1 MIRPPDA
8 RTVIPALG
16 TTWVPPSRGVIV
28 TRAALTATTV
38 VDRVEA
44 AGELVT
50 GWAEPWQAL
59 ASTTPTRA
67 VTIPAQL
74 RPPIVVTTCSVGAPP
89 PRRRAGDREG
99 PVGGGDRYGLVVNGS
114 SHFRQRS
121 GEEQRATWLE
131 LFFDLVFVFAVTQLS
146 HLLLHHLT
154 LDGSLQT
161 LFLLLVVWWAWIYT
175 TWMTNWFD
183 PDSVLVRLVLL
194 VVMGSSLLMAVA
206 IPEAFGRLAPLFAC
220 AYVVLQVVRNT
231 FNVYA
236 TPRENDF
243 HIVFRRIL
251 AWSLA
256 SGALWLAGGFAA
268 QDARTWLWIAALAAD
283 YLAPS
288 LGYWT
293 PRLGRSATTD
303 WEIEA
308 AHFAERFQLFIII
321 ALGESIVV
329 TGATASS
336 AAFDLVIGTSLMV
349 AFATSAAL
357 WWLYFDEVGWRAQRF
372 LSRADDSGKLARDAY
387 TYLHTP
393 IVAGI
398 IVIAVADEVVIA
410 HPGSSPSAIE
420 LAVILGGPALYLIG
434 HTLFRL
440 RMIRNVSRKRLAAA
454 VAIVALAPLGA
465 VLTSLGLAACVLAI
479 LIVLAVAETRNRL
492 ADTAIPA

>member
-1 MIRPPDA
+1 
-8 RTVIPALG
+8 
-16 TTWVPPSRGVIV
+16 
-28 TRAALTATTV
+28 V
-38 VDRVEA
+38 V
-44 AGELVT
+44 
-50 GWAEPWQAL
+50 
-59 ASTTPTRA
+59 S
-67 VTIPAQL
+67 
-74 RPPIVVTTCSVGAPP
+74 
-89 PRRRAGDREG
+89 
-99 PVGGGDRYGLVVNGS
+99 GS
-114 SHFRQRS
+114 SHFRQRT

-146 HLLLHHLT
+146 HLLLHHLA
-154 LDGSLQT
+154 LRGALQT

-206 IPEAFGRLAPLFAC
+206 IPEAFGDLAPLFAC
-220 AYVVLQVVRNT
+220 SYVALQVVRNA

-236 TPRENDF
+236 TPRDNDF
-243 HIVFRRIL
+243 HLVFRRIL

-256 SGALWLAGGFAA
+256 SGALWLAGGFTP
-268 QDARTWLWIAALAAD
+268 QGARTWLWIAALVVD
-283 YLAPS
+283 YVAPS

-303 WEIEA
+303 WEIET

-329 TGATASS
+329 TGATASAS
-336 AAFDLVIGTSLMV
+336 ALDLAIGTSLMV

-357 WWLYFDEVGWRAQRF
+357 WWLYFDEVGWRAQRL
-372 LSRADDSGKLARDAY
+372 LSRVDDSGQLARDAY

-398 IVIAVADEVVIA
+398 IVVAVADEVVIA
-410 HPGSSPSAIE
+410 HPGSSPSGVE
-420 LAVILGGPALYLIG
+420 LAVILGGPVLYLIG

-440 RMIRNVSRKRLAAA
+440 RMIHNVSRKRLAAA
-454 VAIVALAPLGA
+454 AAIVALAPLGG

-479 LIVLAVAETRNRL
+479 LTALAVAETRNRL
-492 ADTAIPA
+492 ADTAATA

>member
-1 MIRPPDA
+1 MS
-8 RTVIPALG
+8 G
-16 TTWVPPSRGVIV
+16 SR
-28 TRAALTATTV
+28 
-38 VDRVEA
+38 
-44 AGELVT
+44 
-50 GWAEPWQAL
+50 
-59 ASTTPTRA
+59 
-67 VTIPAQL
+67 
-74 RPPIVVTTCSVGAPP
+74 
-89 PRRRAGDREG
+89 
-99 PVGGGDRYGLVVNGS
+99 
-114 SHFRQRS
+114 HFRQRT

-154 LDGSLQT
+154 LRGALQT

-194 VVMGSSLLMAVA
+194 VVMASSLLMAVA
-206 IPEAFGRLAPLFAC
+206 IPEAFGNLAALFAC
-220 AYVVLQVVRNT
+220 SYVALQVVRNV

-236 TPRENDF
+236 TPLDNDF
-243 HIVFRRIL
+243 HVVFRRIL

-256 SGALWLAGGFAA
+256 SGVLWVAGGFASS
-268 QDARTWLWIAALAAD
+268 DARVWLWVGALVLD
-283 YLAPS
+283 YAAPS

-303 WEIEA
+303 WEIET

-329 TGATASS
+329 TGATAS
-336 AAFDLVIGTSLMV
+336 ALVFNLAIGTSLMV

-357 WWLYFDEVGWRAQRF
+357 WWLYFDEVGWRAQQF
-372 LSRADDSGKLARDAY
+372 LFRAQDSGRLARDAY

-398 IVIAVADEVVIA
+398 IVVAVADEVVIA
-410 HPGSSPSAIE
+410 HPRSSPSGVE

-440 RMIRNVSRKRLAAA
+440 RMIHNVSRKRVVAAA
-454 VAIVALAPLGA
+454 AIVALTPLGTT
-465 VLTSLGLAACVLAI
+465 LTSLGLATCVLAI
-479 LIVLAVAETRNRL
+479 LTILAAAETRNRL
-492 ADTAIPA
+492 ADPTTAS

>member
-1 MIRPPDA
+1 MAMVR
-8 RTVIPALG
+8 
-16 TTWVPPSRGVIV
+16 
-28 TRAALTATTV
+28 
-38 VDRVEA
+38 
-44 AGELVT
+44 LVS
-50 GWAEPWQAL
+50 GH
-59 ASTTPTRA
+59 R
-67 VTIPAQL
+67 
-74 RPPIVVTTCSVGAPP
+74 
-89 PRRRAGDREG
+89 
-99 PVGGGDRYGLVVNGS
+99 
-114 SHFRQRS
+114 HFRQRT

-146 HLLLHHLT
+146 HLLLDHLT
-154 LDGSLQT
+154 LRGALQT

-183 PDSVLVRLVLL
+183 PDSVLVRVVLL
-194 VVMGSSLLMAVA
+194 AVMGSSLLMAVA
-206 IPEAFGRLAPLFAC
+206 IPEAFGHLAPVFAC
-220 AYVVLQVVRNT
+220 SYVALQGVRNT

-236 TPRENDF
+236 TPPDDDF
-243 HIVFRRIL
+243 QIVFQRIL

-256 SGALWLAGGFAA
+256 SGALWLAGGFAPEG
-268 QDARTWLWIAALAAD
+268 ARTWLWIAALAVD

-303 WEIEA
+303 WEIEG

-321 ALGESIVV
+321 ALGESIVA

-336 AAFDLVIGTSLMV
+336 LAFDLPIGTALMV

-372 LSRADDSGKLARDAY
+372 LSQAHDSGQLARDAY

-398 IVIAVADEVVIA
+398 IVVAVADELVIA
-410 HPGSSPSAIE
+410 HPGSSPEGAE
-420 LAVILGGPALYLIG
+420 LAVILGGPVLYLMG

-440 RMIRNVSRKRLAAA
+440 RMIHNVSRKRLLAAA
-454 VAIVALAPLGA
+454 AITALAPLGG
-465 VLTSLGLAACVLAI
+465 VLSSLALAACVLAI
-479 LIVLAVAETRNRL
+479 LTILAAAETRNRL
-492 ADTAIPA
+492 ISAARSTASAA